1 MFVFCSIQYFRCSRR
16 AALTLLLVLLAALP
30 GHAEKM
36 PAEVSVCFVPGEPCA
51 SQIVAAIGAAR
62 SEVRVQAY
70 GFSAAPILSALAE
83 ARARGVDVAV
93 ILDRSDER
101 RLCEHDAA
109 LLAAGV
115 PMWIDHL
122 PGIAHN
128 KVIVIDRRIVIGGSY
143 NYTASVERRN
153 AENVTFI
160 DSEAVAARFLANWA
174 RRQAAA
180 EFLGSDVACAS

>member
-1 MFVFCSIQYFRCSRR
+1 MRCR
-16 AALTLLLVLLAALP
+16 AFLLLALLLGCAAPAGAQMLP
-30 GHAEKM
+30 ARVG
-36 PAEVSVCFVPGEPCA
+36 VCFVPGEPCA
-51 SQIVAAIGAAR
+51 AEIVSAIEAAR

-70 GFSAAPILSALAE
+70 GFSAPPILAALAA

-101 RLCEHDAA
+101 RLCDRGGD

-115 PMWIDHL
+115 PVWIDHV

-143 NYTASVERRN
+143 NYTASAERRN

-160 DSEAVAARFLANWA
+160 ESEAVAARFLANWA
-174 RRQAAA
+174 SRRAAA
-180 EFLGSDVACAS
+180 EGQVAADSCAP

>member
-1 MFVFCSIQYFRCSRR
+1 MSCR
-16 AALTLLLVLLAALP
+16 AVLLLTPLLAVLP
-30 GHAEKM
+30 APLGRAEKM
-36 PAEVSVCFVPGEPCA
+36 PAQVSVCFVPGEPCA
-51 SQIVAAIGAAR
+51 SQIVEAIGAAR

-70 GFSAAPILSALAE
+70 GFSAPPILAALVA

-101 RLCEHDAA
+101 RLCERDAT

-115 PMWIDHL
+115 PVWIDQV

-128 KVIVIDRRIVIGGSY
+128 KIIVIDRRIVIGGSY
-143 NYTASVERRN
+143 NYTLSAERRN

-160 DSEAVAARFLANWA
+160 ESEAVAARFLANWA
-174 RRQAAA
+174 RRQAVAEVRVAA
-180 EFLGSDVACAS
+180 DACDR

>member
-1 MFVFCSIQYFRCSRR
+1 MRWPIHL
-16 AALTLLLVLLAALP
+16 AILLIPILVRVPPVGAQML
-30 GHAEKM
+30 

-51 SQIVAAIGAAR
+51 AQIVDAIASAR
-62 SEVRVQAY
+62 REVRVQAY
-70 GFSAAPILSALAE
+70 GFSAPRIISALAE

-101 RLCEHDAA
+101 RLCERGGA

-115 PMWIDHL
+115 PVWIDHV

-128 KVIVIDRRIVIGGSY
+128 KVIVIDRRMVIGGSY
-143 NYTASVERRN
+143 NYTASAERRN

-160 DSEAVAARFLANWA
+160 ESEAVAARFLANWA
-174 RRQAAA
+174 SRQAAA
-180 EFLGSDVACAS
+180 ALAGGAIADGTC

>member
-1 MFVFCSIQYFRCSRR
+1 MLCR
-16 AALTLLLVLLAALP
+16 AVLIAPMLLLLSVLP
-30 GHAEKM
+30 NRAEKM

-51 SQIVAAIGAAR
+51 GEIVAAIAAAR

-70 GFSAAPILSALAE
+70 GFSAPLILAALAA

-93 ILDRSDER
+93 ILDRSDAR
-101 RLCEHDAA
+101 RLCERDGA

-115 PMWIDHL
+115 PVWIDHL

-143 NYTASVERRN
+143 NYTASAERRN

-160 DSEAVAARFLANWA
+160 ESEAVAARFLANWA
-174 RRQAAA
+174 SRQALA
-180 EFLGSDVACAS
+180 EAPADDCG